1 MADCNRNCCND
12 CGRERKYPCDTN
24 FREAVCVHT
33 DKIYDSC
40 RDKDCLENVR
50 VYLTSCGQDIVD
62 RAINVKC
69 TKAEVI
75 WVFTDI
81 EAVPFNRGFYSVD
94 LKYFFKVTLAV
105 FTGVGCPTPK
115 IVNNGDGSALLK
127 TPEKIGEIVHKVS
140 SASPVPVTVKIR
152 KGWDDDSINA
162 VEVAKIIEQGG
173 AAAIAIHGRT
183 RAEFYSGTADWDII
197 KKVKESVSIPVI
209 GNGDIKCAED
219 AKRMIDMTGC
229 DAVMIG
235 RGCEGNPFIFRQ
247 VNEYLK
253 NGKVNF
259 EPTPQ
264 DRLAQALEHIEMLVE
279 EKGESRGIKEARK
292 HIAWYIKGLA
302 GSSRLKGEVFK
313 ISDIATMRI
322 CLTDYINQL

>member
-1 MADCNRNCCND
+1 MIVGGKDVGDRPLILAPMEEVTNPPFRKFCKRYGADWLYSEFVSADALVRSINKTVKKLTIEENERPVTIQIY
-12 CGRERKYPCDTN
+12 GRFIDSMV
-24 FREAVCVHT
+24 EAA
-33 DKIYDSC
+33 KIVEEVQPDFI
-40 RDKDCLENVR
+40 
-50 VYLTSCGQDIVD
+50 DI
-62 RAINVKC
+62 NM
-69 TKAEVI
+69 
-75 WVFTDI
+75 
-81 EAVPFNRGFYSVD
+81 
-94 LKYFFKVTLAV
+94 
-105 FTGVGCPTPK
+105 GCPTPK

-162 VEVAKIIEQGG
+162 VEVANIIEQGG

>member
-105 FTGVGCPTPK
+105 F
-115 IVNNGDGSALLK
+115 ILFGSEGNAKVFESKYKEDAFDPQLWRK
-127 TPEKIGEIVHKVS
+127 TNMPHAV
-140 SASPVPVTVKIR
+140 
-152 KGWDDDSINA
+152 
-162 VEVAKIIEQGG
+162 VEVADCKMAGKNTKDITVKQCV
-173 AAAIAIHGRT
+173 
-183 RAEFYSGTADWDII
+183 YSVG
-197 KKVKESVSIPVI
+197 
-209 GNGDIKCAED
+209 
-219 AKRMIDMTGC
+219 KRY
-229 DAVMIG
+229 
-235 RGCEGNPFIFRQ
+235 
-247 VNEYLK
+247 NETCGINLK
-253 NGKVNF
+253 NGLNEKFKPFLLYYENPQIVWGFSIALAMKNK
-259 EPTPQ
+259 TPF
-264 DRLAQALEHIEMLVE
+264 DIILLRLP
-279 EKGESRGIKEARK
+279 EA
-292 HIAWYIKGLA
+292 II
-302 GSSRLKGEVFK
+302 F
-313 ISDIATMRI
+313 I
-322 CLTDYINQL
+322 

>member
-1 MADCNRNCCND
+1 MADCNRNCFND

-105 FTGVGCPTPK
+105 FTGVGRPTEVEGLATFDKKVILFGSEGNAKVFESKYKEDAFDPQLWRKTNMPHAVVEVVDPITLGAKLVDVRDRKSCCCDDDFDLASVPASVCRVFDDQFVTGNEAKRVFVSLGIFSIIKIERHVQLLIPSYDFCIPQKECVGATAPTPNRPSFF
-115 IVNNGDGSALLK
+115 V
-127 TPEKIGEIVHKVS
+127 
-140 SASPVPVTVKIR
+140 VK
-152 KGWDDDSINA
+152 SL
-162 VEVAKIIEQGG
+162 
-173 AAAIAIHGRT
+173 
-183 RAEFYSGTADWDII
+183 F
-197 KKVKESVSIPVI
+197 P
-209 GNGDIKCAED
+209 
-219 AKRMIDMTGC
+219 
-229 DAVMIG
+229 
-235 RGCEGNPFIFRQ
+235 
-247 VNEYLK
+247 L
-253 NGKVNF
+253 
-259 EPTPQ
+259 
-264 DRLAQALEHIEMLVE
+264 
-279 EKGESRGIKEARK
+279 
-292 HIAWYIKGLA
+292 
-302 GSSRLKGEVFK
+302 
-313 ISDIATMRI
+313 
-322 CLTDYINQL
+322 